1 MSVKASTGLRNGMLD
16 SGSLKSQLDAGFIKL
31 YGGTAP
37 ATADAALGGATLLCT
52 LSINSTG
59 VGINFDTTAT
69 GDVLSKAP
77 GEIWSGTNVASST
90 ATFYRHVAAADDG
103 TLSTTAPRLQGT
115 IAVAG
120 ADMNLSSVALVNGA
134 TQTLAYYSVTL
145 PTF

>member
-1 MSVKASTGLRNGMLD
+1 MSVKASTGLRKGLLD
-16 SGSLKSQLDAGFIKL
+16 SASLKEQLDDGFMKL
-31 YGGTAP
+31 YSGTVP

-52 LSINSTG
+52 LSVNSTG
-59 VGINFDTTAT
+59 VGISFDTTAT
-69 GDVLSKAP
+69 GDMLSKAP
-77 GEIWSGTNVASST
+77 GEIWSGTNAVSGT

-120 ADMNLSSVALVNGA
+120 ADMNLSNVALVNGA
-134 TQTLAYYSVTL
+134 PQTLAYYSVTL

>member
-1 MSVKASTGLRNGMLD
+1 MSVKASTGLRKGLLD
-16 SGSLKSQLDAGFIKL
+16 SASLKEQLDDGFMKL
-31 YGGTAP
+31 YAGTVP

-77 GEIWSGTNVASST
+77 GEIWSGTNVASGT

-103 TLSTTAPRLQGT
+103 TLSTAAPRLQGT

>member
-1 MSVKASTGLRNGMLD
+1 MSAKASTGLRNGMLD

-31 YGGTAP
+31 YNGTVP
-37 ATADAALGGATLLCT
+37 ATADAAIGGATLLCT

-77 GEIWSGTNVASST
+77 GEIWSGTNAASGT

-103 TLSTTAPRLQGT
+103 TLSTTSPRLQGT

-134 TQTLAYYSVTL
+134 TQTLAYYSVTI